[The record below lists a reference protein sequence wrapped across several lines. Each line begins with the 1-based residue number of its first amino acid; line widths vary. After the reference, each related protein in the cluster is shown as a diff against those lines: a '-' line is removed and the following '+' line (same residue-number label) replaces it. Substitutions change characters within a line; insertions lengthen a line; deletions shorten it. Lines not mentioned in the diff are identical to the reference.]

1 MKILRVF
8 ILMCMATIAYATA
21 QGRTPGEKVGVKFE
35 SLSYDFGNVKEDAG
49 KVVHEFVYTN
59 IGDSPVS
66 ILRAKASCGCTA
78 PQYSRKP
85 VMPGEKG
92 SVTVTFRT
100 ARQRGEQN
108 KDVRL
113 RFKNGNGKSEE
124 ITVHIVGVV
133 LPPDKD
139 K

>member
-1 MKILRVF
+1 MRILRIFMIVCLAA
-8 ILMCMATIAYATA
+8 ISYATA
-21 QGRTPGEKVGVKFE
+21 LGRTPGEKVGVKFE
-35 SLSYDFGNVKEDAG
+35 NLTYDFGNVKEDAG

-59 IGDSPVS
+59 TGDSPVS

-113 RFKNGNGKSEE
+113 RFKNGSGKSEE
-124 ITVHIVGVV
+124 ISVHIIGVV
-133 LPPDKD
+133 LPADKD